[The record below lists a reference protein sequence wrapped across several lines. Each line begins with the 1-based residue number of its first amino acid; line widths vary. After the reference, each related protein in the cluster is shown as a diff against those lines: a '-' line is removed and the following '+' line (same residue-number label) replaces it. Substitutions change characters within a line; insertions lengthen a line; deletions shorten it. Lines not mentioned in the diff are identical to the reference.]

1 MEVTKMREINISSS
15 TGITV
20 VYQYG
25 VSGTGTEISFP
36 KPFYDKNPNFKITNI
51 AISSGGMLPNGTYLW
66 DYSTGVTS
74 AKITFNPNS
83 DIVIS
88 AMQ

>member
-1 MEVTKMREINISSS
+1 MVVTKMREINISSS

-36 KPFYDKNPNFKITNI
+36 VPFFEKDSNYRITNI

-66 DYSTGVTS
+66 DYT
-74 AKITFNPNS
+74 
-83 DIVIS
+83 
-88 AMQ
+88 